1 MLACLVLKVRHN
13 LPPPLCISLPIA
25 LSHTLQLVLL
35 LDRI

>member
-1 MLACLVLKVRHN
+1 MLACLVLKVRYY
-13 LPPPLCISLPIA
+13 LPFPPRISLPIA